1 MQSRKQVSRNSKP
14 EANIAQPVVAAGV
27 VNPLLSGPKR
37 QHFLP
42 EFYLKGFTKNDMVA
56 VFDREL
62 NENTGTTTSE
72 HLHHRA
78 LLYNGGRIR
87 A

>member
-1 MQSRKQVSRNSKP
+1 MNNKL
-14 EANIAQPVVAAGV
+14 EANIAEPVVAAKA

-42 EFYLKGFTKNDMVA
+42 EFYLKGFTKNDMIA

-62 NENTGTTTSE
+62 NE
-72 HLHHRA
+72 
-78 LLYNGGRIR
+78 IR
-87 A
+87 VQDRKSVV